1 MELHLCGSP
10 AFIEIVHELAK
21 EVGDDV
27 EVRGYKRLSPLQPQ
41 RKAMG
46 SWAEIKAGDCV
57 VAFSRKKLFQLK
69 NEIEVATSPRMK
81 CCIVYGGLPP
91 EARREQ
97 ARLFNEEG
105 SGWNVLVASDAI
117 GKEEK
122 GGREEGIEGKGDC
135 GFVWFLQEL

>member
-1 MELHLCGSP
+1 VELHLCGSP
-10 AFIEIVHELAK
+10 AFVEIVHELAK
-21 EVGDDV
+21 EVGDIV
-27 EVRGYKRLSPLQPQ
+27 EVRRYERLSPLQPQ
-41 RKAMG
+41 REAVG
-46 SWAEIKAGDCV
+46 SWAEIKPGDCV

-117 GKEEK
+117 GKLEAQRER
-122 GGREEGIEGKGDC
+122 GRRDLRVC
-135 GFVWFLQEL
+135 QLFSVQ